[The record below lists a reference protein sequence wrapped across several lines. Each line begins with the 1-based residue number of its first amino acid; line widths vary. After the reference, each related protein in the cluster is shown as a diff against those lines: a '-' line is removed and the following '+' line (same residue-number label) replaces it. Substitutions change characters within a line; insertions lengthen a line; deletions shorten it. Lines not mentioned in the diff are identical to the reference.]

1 MGGKHCARQNTS
13 TSMSD
18 ASMSK
23 TQSNRILQC
32 SYLLGSLKM
41 GPPAILS
48 KVFLEPS
55 LCIASSLTDSTE
67 PSSLTISPH
76 FVLTS
81 PEPSRT
87 LTSWL
92 QIFLQDLLA
101 KPFPSYDNFKS
112 RTLHQLQSPAS
123 RTYPHITFPNPE
135 PSTSIIS

>member
-87 LTSWL
+87 FQNPDILAS
-92 QIFLQDLLA
+92 DLLA